1 MFSLSLL
8 LLSACNPDQSF
19 QGTDEATSGTVSGDV
34 TYATEPDDAPNPDET
49 DTCHGTEDVLS
60 VFEPG
65 ATVIS
70 EEDRGERTTVY
81 VLLPVGGHVDP
92 RLLEDLGGWLQ
103 LYTFG
108 YESAVLSTALQDFGS
123 MPVEDGVVRFQ
134 FDVDEDFVGDEDG
147 LCVTMRVMPFSGELG
162 LGNTEYCFPGSS
174 YTEISFELEP
184 SGDSLEATLQDIG
197 YYPIES
203 WYDNQLF
210 TTCH

>member
-1 MFSLSLL
+1 MPTLL
-8 LLSACNPDQSF
+8 LPLLLACSQDQSF
-19 QGTDEATSGTVSGDV
+19 QDQDPATDGDVGGTV
-34 TYATEPDDAPNPDET
+34 TYATTPSDAPDPEET

-65 ATVIS
+65 GAVIS
-70 EEDRGERTTVY
+70 EEDQGDETTVY

-92 RLLEDLGGWLQ
+92 RLLEDLGGWVQ

-123 MPVEDGVVRFQ
+123 LPVEDGVVRFR
-134 FDVDEDFVGDEDG
+134 FDVTEDFVGAEDG
-147 LCVTMRVMPFSGELG
+147 LCVTMRVLPFSGELG
-162 LGNTEYCFPGSS
+162 LGNSEYCFPGSS
-174 YTEISFELEP
+174 YTELSFELEP

-203 WYDNQLF
+203 WYDNQLY